1 MSSDRF
7 WTAFYFLFMPD
18 NVVLKI
24 RPSPRCRSPR
34 KEIFVLVYAVL
45 IDVAMIL
52 FLPRYAEFSKSELLY
67 QKRVSCKDR
76 ASRQLK
82 INELILT
89 LSYPLAWNV
98 VPFGLNFPVSY
109 TAGNSSGSCPS
120 LFSHWSAYRV
130 DDWGIPVLNT
140 WKQIIH
146 EIIFWEIFLHRC
158 KAFHILMLRF
168 F

>member
-34 KEIFVLVYAVL
+34 KEIFVLVYAVF

-52 FLPRYAEFSKSELLY
+52 FLPRYGEFSKSKPLY

-89 LSYPLAWNV
+89 LSYATGLKRC
-98 VPFGLNFPVSY
+98 PFRTELSRFVHCGKFFRELPFFVQSLKCLSCWWLRH
-109 TAGNSSGSCPS
+109 SSLEHLETNYPWDYI
-120 LFSHWSAYRV
+120 LR
-130 DDWGIPVLNT
+130 
-140 WKQIIH
+140 
-146 EIIFWEIFLHRC
+146 IFF
-158 KAFHILMLRF
+158 AQM
-168 F
+168 